1 MEMRGSGSRGS
12 NLQRSSMEKEK
23 LNHGEKRSREG
34 GIGER
39 KSAIGERKRCKL
51 QRLSGTSMLPAS

>member
-1 MEMRGSGSRGS
+1 
-12 NLQRSSMEKEK
+12 MEKEK

-39 KSAIGERKRCKL
+39 KNGIGERK
-51 QRLSGTSMLPAS
+51 SGIGESKSMNQKMYLHEEQILDLKT